1 MLSIKNLSLS
11 KKQRI
16 LNSIS
21 LSFPMGRITL
31 LLGKSGSGK
40 TTLLRCIAQ
49 IEKDY
54 EGEISLEE
62 KPLRSLASQERSQ
75 LIGFVPQ
82 SFALFPHM
90 NALENCSRPLMH
102 LLSQRRKDAER
113 AAREMLASLEME
125 SFASAYPFELSGGQ
139 KQRVAIARALLLNP
153 RFLLLDEPT
162 SALDPEST
170 ERLIRILFKLRQEGR
185 GVVISS
191 QDMPFSKAVLDRA
204 VFLENGR
211 AIEEYESSETFA
223 PHSRIGQFTLWD
235 KLKMRVQM

>member
-11 KKQRI
+11 KKQPI
-16 LNSIS
+16 LNSVS
-21 LSFPMGRITL
+21 LALPMGRISL

-40 TTLLRCIAQ
+40 TSVLRCIAQ
-49 IEKDY
+49 IERDY
-54 EGEISLEE
+54 EGEISEQQQ
-62 KPLRSLASQERSQ
+62 PLRSLTSRARAQ

-102 LLSQRRKDAER
+102 LLSQPRKEAER
-113 AAREMLASLEME
+113 AARERLHSLEME

-139 KQRVAIARALLLNP
+139 QQRVAIARALLLTP

-162 SALDPEST
+162 SALDPESA

-191 QDMPFSKAVLDRA
+191 QDMPFSKQVLDRA
-204 VFLENGR
+204 IFLENGN
-211 AIEEYESSETFA
+211 AVEEYDSSEPLA
-223 PHSRIGQFTLWD
+223 PQSRIGQFLLSGESGFLTHL
-235 KLKMRVQM
+235 